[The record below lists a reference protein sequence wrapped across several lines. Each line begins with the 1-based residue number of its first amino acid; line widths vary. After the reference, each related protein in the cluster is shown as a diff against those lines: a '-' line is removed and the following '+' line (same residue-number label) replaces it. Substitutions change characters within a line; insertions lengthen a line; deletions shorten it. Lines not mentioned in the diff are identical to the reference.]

1 MFCKHM
7 RLIQLHHSVWR
18 ALSPPTARIVLPEQI
33 IAVFGDF
40 LVGSALRIS
49 HLLSFLC
56 DNSTINLANV
66 WYLLRNSDSSQIFLV
81 ARLQ

>member
-7 RLIQLHHSVWR
+7 RLIQLHHSVWL
-18 ALSPPTARIVLPEQI
+18 AFLGPTARIVLPEQI
-33 IAVFGDF
+33 AAVFGDF
-40 LVGSALRIS
+40 LVGSDARIS

-66 WYLLRNSDSSQIFLV
+66 GYLLRNSDSSQIFLV
-81 ARLQ
+81 ARLH